1 MANIL
6 PHGAN
11 RDAIPE
17 ILQPSSDCSRLE
29 TCSQTWSWHLARG
42 ILSLGQGHGSCLHLR
57 LLPAVTY
64 NLCRNLDHIDTPD
77 AKAASLLNSRGPYI
91 PSHIPHAR
99 ARRPLCTAH
108 NRPPFRPLRKPFG
121 RYTPRRGPP
130 YEIPV
135 HCPCQS
141 HFFTLH
147 PHTLERRNRPRS
159 GLGCY
164 SY

>member
-1 MANIL
+1 MF
-6 PHGAN
+6 
-11 RDAIPE
+11 
-17 ILQPSSDCSRLE
+17 
-29 TCSQTWSWHLARG
+29 
-42 ILSLGQGHGSCLHLR
+42 ILSRSLVPALWYRFNHACPPFTARSTLGPWLIHATQTHLR
-57 LLPAVTY
+57 FLPAVTY
-64 NLCRNLDHIDTPD
+64 NLCRNLNHIDTPD
-77 AKAASLLNSRGPYI
+77 AKAASLINSRGPYI

-108 NRPPFRPLRKPFG
+108 NRPPFQPLRKPFG

-130 YEIPV
+130 YEILV
-135 HCPCQS
+135 HWSWPEADDALLCASPCQS